1 MASIRPQAARLLQS
15 VPPVDRE
22 AENALLGCLL
32 LEPTCLAEVHEFVRK
47 AEDFSDP
54 RNARL
59 FAAIAAISDTEPSWQ
74 VQELASKLDA
84 EGQLESIGGTD
95 RIASLIEAMPSAAE
109 QLSSPSWLEVRRT
122 YGNSSPPPPRSFTM
136 RTTPAKMPKALL
148 RGPNS

>member
-1 MASIRPQAARLLQS
+1 MADRKATGKDDRNRGIDPAQAARLLQS

-59 FAAIAAISDTEPSWQ
+59 FAAISAISDTEPVG
-74 VQELASKLDA
+74 VQELEADA
-84 EGQLESIGGTD
+84 EGQL
-95 RIASLIEAMPSAAE
+95 
-109 QLSSPSWLEVRRT
+109 VHRR
-122 YGNSSPPPPRSFTM
+122 NRSHCF
-136 RTTPAKMPKALL
+136 AD
-148 RGPNS
+148 